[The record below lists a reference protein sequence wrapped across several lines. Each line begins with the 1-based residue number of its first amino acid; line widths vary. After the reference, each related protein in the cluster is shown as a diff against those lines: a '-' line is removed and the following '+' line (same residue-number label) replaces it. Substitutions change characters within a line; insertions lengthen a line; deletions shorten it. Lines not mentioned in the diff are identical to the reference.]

1 MTALHIVSAQDIRPS
16 RWKNGGGW
24 TRELL
29 AWPRPDDWVL
39 RISVA
44 DIEADGPFSSF
55 PDIDRFF
62 AVLSGEGVLLDIDG
76 SARELNGHSPLLAFA
91 GESATDCRLVG
102 DATRDFNL
110 MVRRSLAKVHVWPAK
125 EAAVGW
131 PQADWTG
138 LFMQA
143 GGKVR
148 EPAGAWLEVP
158 PLSLVWSSTLTNW
171 GAELADPAARG
182 WWVQLSLN
190 ARETAA

>member
-1 MTALHIVSAQDIRPS
+1 MNLHIVSTQDTKAT

-29 AWPRPDDWVL
+29 AWPRPADWAL

-62 AVLSGEGVLLDIDG
+62 AVLTGEGVMLSVDG
-76 SARELNGHSPLLAFA
+76 IEHELNGYSPLQAFA
-91 GESATDCRLVG
+91 GEAATDCRLVG
-102 DATRDFNL
+102 GTTRDFNL

-143 GGKVR
+143 GGHVR
-148 EPAGAWLEVP
+148 EPGGAWLDVQ
-158 PLSLVWSSTLTNW
+158 PLSLVWSSTLSNW
-171 GAELADPAARG
+171 QAELADPAARG
-182 WWVQLSLN
+182 WWIQLSLN
-190 ARETAA
+190 AMEIAA

>member
-1 MTALHIVSAQDIRPS
+1 MNLHIVSTQNTEAT

-29 AWPRPDDWVL
+29 AWPRPEAWAL

-62 AVLSGEGVLLDIDG
+62 AVLSGEGVMLNIDG
-76 SARELNGHSPLLAFA
+76 AGQELNGYSPLLAFA

-102 DATRDFNL
+102 GATRDFNL
-110 MVRRSLAKVHVWPAK
+110 MVRRSLARVHVWPAK

-143 GGKVR
+143 GGHVR
-148 EPAGAWLEVP
+148 EPGGAWLDVP
-158 PLSLVWSSTLTNW
+158 PLSLVWSSTITNW
-171 GAELADPAARG
+171 QAELTDPAARG
-182 WWVQLSLN
+182 WWMQVSLN
-190 ARETAA
+190 STETSA